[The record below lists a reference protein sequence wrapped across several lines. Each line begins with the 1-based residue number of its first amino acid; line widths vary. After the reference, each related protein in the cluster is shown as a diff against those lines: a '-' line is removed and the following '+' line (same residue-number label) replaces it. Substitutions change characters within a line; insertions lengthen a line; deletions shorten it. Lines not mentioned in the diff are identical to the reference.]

1 MNIVWTLTTIAA
13 LVALTATNPQSVL
26 TVCVDSG
33 TQALTT
39 ALGLVGVYCLWL
51 GVFNIAEECHL
62 VEKLS
67 KCFEPLNR
75 LLYGKI
81 SRVAS
86 NYISLNLASNLLG
99 VGNAA
104 TPSAIQAIKETE
116 RDEKLSR
123 TGAML
128 FVVNATSV
136 QLVPTTVIG
145 LRASFQSVN
154 PADILLPNLLSTLIT
169 SVLGVALVFL
179 FYVRANKRKETDSL
193 PGIIEPNA
201 ISQLNTST
209 QPKIHTQSISATN
222 KTNSTNNGAT
232 TR

>member
-1 MNIVWTLTTIAA
+1 MNIIWTITTIVA
-13 LVALTATNPQSVL
+13 LVALTVASPQSVL
-26 TVCVDSG
+26 SVCVDSG
-33 TQALTT
+33 TQAFTT

-51 GVFNIAEECHL
+51 GIFHIAEECHL

-67 KCFEPLNR
+67 KCFAPLNK

-81 SRVAS
+81 SQVAS

-104 TPSAIQAIKETE
+104 TPSAIAAIKETE

-123 TGAML
+123 VGAML

-145 LRASFQSVN
+145 LRASFNSVN
-154 PADILLPNLLSTLIT
+154 PADILVPNLISTLIT

-179 FYVRANKRKETDSL
+179 FYGRAGKRKKVKEPFCSPITNTD
-193 PGIIEPNA
+193 
-201 ISQLNTST
+201 TST
-209 QPKIHTQSISATN
+209 
-222 KTNSTNNGAT
+222 NGAT
-232 TR
+232 PR